1 MIIYPTS
8 FKEPGLMF
16 CVGDVEK
23 DSKLIGM
30 SSGSLLWIISSASPL
45 QALLYYFKY
54 QQHTIDATKL
64 RLLRVYQPFMELLG
78 AVLRELHNLLMTKG
92 DCSSP

>member
-1 MIIYPTS
+1 
-8 FKEPGLMF
+8 MF
-16 CVGDVEK
+16 RVGDVEK
-23 DSKLIGM
+23 NSKLIGM
-30 SSGSLLWIISSASPL
+30 SSGSSLLWIISSASSL

-54 QQHTIDATKL
+54 QQHTTDATRL
-64 RLLRVYQPFMELLG
+64 RLLRVYHPFMELLG